1 MINITCISAYKHI
14 YLHSKTQL
22 SIPFCLTRS
31 SISSMSFT
39 LSFPFY
45 DALHHYLY
53 PNDWRSVFHIPRPT
67 LLPIPT
73 ITALHCFLPLRM
85 KHLARSLNLFDKQVP
100 WNHFGQVRLL
110 LHFTYDKSKECVVA
124 KFLLT
129 LHDVEQAW
137 WWWQS
142 LQAPSK
148 QSRRCSPYFAFN
160 QALL

>member
-22 SIPFCLTRS
+22 SIPFYLTGS
-31 SISSMSFT
+31 CISSMSFT

-53 PNDWRSVFHIPRPT
+53 PNDFEDLCFISPSPT
-67 LLPIPT
+67 LLLIPI
-73 ITALHCFLPLRM
+73 ITVLHCFLPLRM

-110 LHFTYDKSKECVVA
+110 LHFTYDKSKEHMVD

-129 LHDVEQAW
+129 LYDVEQA
-137 WWWQS
+137 
-142 LQAPSK
+142 
-148 QSRRCSPYFAFN
+148 
-160 QALL
+160 